1 MGSRYIV
8 LDFRFFPT
16 IVNPDAAHMDFACLM
31 IGTIISFAVVYCYLY
46 GRKVYAG
53 PVIEI
58 TPYQVF

>member
-1 MGSRYIV
+1 M
-8 LDFRFFPT
+8 DFRFFPT